1 MSKKSK
7 RSKAK
12 FKHTPNIPVDTTRST
27 IETPQKS
34 VRTVGQTSTATL
46 VSLQE
51 QYKYIKPELYRILI
65 IAGIFFV
72 ILIILSFV
80 IH

>member
-12 FKHTPNIPVDTTRST
+12 FKHTPSMPDVDTKST
-27 IETPQKS
+27 TEEPPKIIK
-34 VRTVGQTSTATL
+34 TVSQTSTATL
-46 VSLQE
+46 ATLQE

-72 ILIILSFV
+72 VLIVLSFV
-80 IH
+80 LH

>member
-12 FKHTPNIPVDTTRST
+12 FKHTPTIPSTTPAISEAPLKNVKT
-27 IETPQKS
+27 GTQIS
-34 VRTVGQTSTATL
+34 STAL
-46 VSLQE
+46 ASLQE
-51 QYKYIKPELYRILI
+51 QYKYIRPELYRILI

-72 ILIILSFV
+72 ILIVLSFI

>member
-7 RSKAK
+7 HSKAK
-12 FKHTPNIPVDTTRST
+12 FKHTPSMPAVAKTST
-27 IETPQKS
+27 VEVPQKN
-34 VRTVGQTSTATL
+34 VKTVSQTSTATL
-46 VSLQE
+46 ATLNE

-72 ILIILSFV
+72 VLIILSFI

>member
-1 MSKKSK
+1 MSKKTK

-12 FKHTPNIPVDTTRST
+12 FKHTPNIPAVTTTST
-27 IETPQKS
+27 IEAPQKS
-34 VRTVGQTSTATL
+34 VKTVSQTSTVTL
-46 VSLQE
+46 ASLQE

-72 ILIILSFV
+72 VLIILSFV
-80 IH
+80 LH